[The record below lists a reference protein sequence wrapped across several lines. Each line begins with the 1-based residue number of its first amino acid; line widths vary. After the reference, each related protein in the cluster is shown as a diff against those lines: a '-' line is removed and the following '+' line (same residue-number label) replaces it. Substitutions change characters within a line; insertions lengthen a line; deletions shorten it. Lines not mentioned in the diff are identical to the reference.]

1 MIVAYLRISTNR
13 QHLENQRDEIERF
26 AAARGIVVDRMYN
39 DIVSGKKHSKER
51 KLGDILKRLKSGDT
65 LIVTEISRLSR
76 TLIDI
81 MNIIHQCI
89 EREIVLHST
98 KEGYTFENN
107 LNSKILGFAF
117 GLVAEIE
124 RNLISARTREALAL
138 RKANGMILGRPV
150 GSSPKRKILVENSE
164 EVLQMVGERIPYK
177 KIAKKFG
184 VSICTI
190 DRYLRYLR
198 EQQEQQEK
206 DEPEMI
212 S

>member
-1 MIVAYLRISTNR
+1 MKEIMIVAYLRVSTNR

-26 AAARGIVVDRMYN
+26 ALRRGIVIDRIYN
-39 DIVSGKKHSKER
+39 DIVSGKKSSKER

-76 TLIDI
+76 TLIDV

-89 EREIVLHST
+89 EREITLHST

-124 RNLISARTREALAL
+124 RNLISARTKEALAL

-150 GSSPKRKILVENSE
+150 GSAPKRKILVENHDRLMEMLGQGISYK
-164 EVLQMVGERIPYK
+164 RIGRK
-177 KIAKKFG
+177 LG
-184 VSICTI
+184 VSVCTI
-190 DRYLRYLR
+190 DRYLRFLR
-198 EQQEQQEK
+198 EQESAQAL
-206 DEPEMI
+206 DV
-212 S
+212 

>member
-1 MIVAYLRISTNR
+1 MIIAYLRISTNR

-26 AAARGIVVDRMYN
+26 AAARGFVIDKMYN

-89 EREIVLHST
+89 EREITLHST

-124 RNLISARTREALAL
+124 RNLISARTKEALAL

-150 GSSPKRKILVENSE
+150 GSAPKRKILVDNHED
-164 EVLQMVGERIPYK
+164 LMQMLNRGMPYRLVGK
-177 KIAKKFG
+177 KLG
-184 VSICTI
+184 VSVCTI
-190 DRYLRYLR
+190 DRYLRSLR
-198 EQQEQQEK
+198 E
-206 DEPEMI
+206 DGLL
-212 S
+212 

>member
-1 MIVAYLRISTNR
+1 MIIAYLRISTNR

-26 AAARGIVVDRMYN
+26 AARRGIVVDKMYN

-51 KLGDILKRLKSGDT
+51 KLGDILKRMKRGDT

-89 EREIVLHST
+89 EREITLHST

-150 GSSPKRKILVENSE
+150 GSAPKRKILVDNHP
-164 EVLQMVGERIPYK
+164 EVMQMLDSGRTYK
-177 KIAKKFG
+177 EIGKKFK
-184 VSICTI
+184 VSVCTL

-198 EQQEQQEK
+198 EKGEL
-206 DEPEMI
+206 
-212 S
+212 

>member
-1 MIVAYLRISTNR
+1 MIIAYLRISTNR

-26 AAARGIVVDRMYN
+26 AERRGIVVDKIYN

-51 KLGDILKRLKSGDT
+51 KLGDILKRMKSGDT

-76 TLIDI
+76 TLIDV

-89 EREIVLHST
+89 EREITLHST

-124 RNLISARTREALAL
+124 RNLISARTKEALAL

-150 GSSPKRKILVENSE
+150 GSAPKRKILVENHDE
-164 EVLQMVGERIPYK
+164 LMEMIRQEIPYK
-177 KIAKKFG
+177 KIGKKLG
-184 VSICTI
+184 VSVCTI
-190 DRYLRYLR
+190 DRYLRFIR
-198 EQQEQQEK
+198 EAGEG
-206 DEPEMI
+206 
-212 S
+212 

>member
-1 MIVAYLRISTNR
+1 MTIAYLRISTNR
-13 QHLENQRDEIERF
+13 QHLENQRDEIQRF
-26 AAARGIVVDRMYN
+26 AAARGIVVDRIYN

-51 KLGDILKRLKSGDT
+51 KLGDILRRMKSGDT

-89 EREIVLHST
+89 EKEVTLHST

-150 GSSPKRKILVENSE
+150 GSAPKRKILEDNHE
-164 EVLQMVGERIPYK
+164 ELVAMIEGGYSYRMIG
-177 KIAKKFG
+177 KKFK
-184 VSICTI
+184 VSVCTI
-190 DRYLRYLR
+190 DRYLRASRANGLVIVR
-198 EQQEQQEK
+198 PGVE
-206 DEPEMI
+206 
-212 S
+212 

>member
-1 MIVAYLRISTNR
+1 MIVAYLRVSTNR

-26 AAARGIVVDRMYN
+26 ALRRGIVIDRIYN
-39 DIVSGKKHSKER
+39 DIVSGKKSSKER

-76 TLIDI
+76 TLIDV

-89 EREIVLHST
+89 EREITLHST

-124 RNLISARTREALAL
+124 RNLISARTKEALAL

-150 GSSPKRKILVENSE
+150 GSAPKRKILVENHDRLMEMLGQGISYK
-164 EVLQMVGERIPYK
+164 RIGRK
-177 KIAKKFG
+177 LG
-184 VSICTI
+184 VSVCTI
-190 DRYLRYLR
+190 DRYLRFLR
-198 EQQEQQEK
+198 EQESAQAL
-206 DEPEMI
+206 DV
-212 S
+212 

>member
-26 AAARGIVVDRMYN
+26 AARSGIVIDKVYN
-39 DIVSGKKHSKER
+39 DIVSGKKNSKER

-76 TLIDI
+76 TLIDV

-89 EREIVLHST
+89 EREITLHST

-124 RNLISARTREALAL
+124 RNLISARTKEALAL

-150 GSSPKRKILVENSE
+150 GSAPKRKILVDNHDELMELIN
-164 EVLQMVGERIPYK
+164 QGMPYK
-177 KIAKKFG
+177 KIGKKMR
-184 VSICTI
+184 VSVCTI
-190 DRYLRYLR
+190 DRYLRSIR
-198 EQQEQQEK
+198 EEK
-206 DEPEMI
+206 EI
-212 S
+212 